1 MIVNNLKLNQ
11 DKTETLIV
19 QTRNIFEVWSVDTI
33 ALDERG
39 SVSPSSVVGV
49 HFDKYLTFD
58 NYIQSMIQG
67 CYIQLRNLRAIVSK
81 LSFELK
87 KQLIHCLV
95 FSKLDNCN
103 GLLFGLPD
111 YQLHTLQKVQNSC
124 VRFLFGKKINH
135 WDSVKPYLKEAHFLP
150 LKQRIDFKIA
160 LTT

>member
-19 QTRNIFEVWSVDTI
+19 QTRNIFEFWSVDTI

-87 KQLIHCLV
+87 KTV
-95 FSKLDNCN
+95 NP
-103 GLLFGLPD
+103 LFG
-111 YQLHTLQKVQNSC
+111 
-124 VRFLFGKKINH
+124 I
-135 WDSVKPYLKEAHFLP
+135 LK
-150 LKQRIDFKIA
+150 
-160 LTT
+160 T